1 MDEVR
6 VRDKEGTRK
15 RILDAARRLFAELG
29 YEHVTMRLIAAEA
42 GANIALINRYFGAK
56 RELFAEVLAQQG
68 RFPGVLDVRDE
79 ADLPRALAEYVAD
92 RLASDTGS
100 PVVATLSRSSS
111 SPEIHELIRD
121 RVDSAILGPLQDRIT
136 GPDARLRAGLA
147 TALIMGTGTLRQ
159 LFGADAVRD
168 YDREAVVDRLTAVF
182 TACLTAPTR

>member
-1 MDEVR
+1 M
-6 VRDKEGTRK
+6 
-15 RILDAARRLFAELG
+15 
-29 YEHVTMRLIAAEA
+29 
-42 GANIALINRYFGAK
+42 
-56 RELFAEVLAQQG
+56 
-68 RFPGVLDVRDE
+68 LDVRDE